1 MKKKTVVSLGIGA
14 ALGAGI
20 GVLLAPKSGKETRKD
35 LKNKIEELRNKLKKI
50 DKQDIKNYVEERI
63 NKIEEQLKDLDKEKV
78 IKIAKEKAKRIE
90 KNVRNC
96 QNISRQKANQS

>member
-1 MKKKTVVSLGIGA
+1 M
-14 ALGAGI
+14 
-20 GVLLAPKSGKETRKD
+20 
-35 LKNKIEELRNKLKKI
+35 LKKI

-90 KNVRNC
+90 KEC
-96 QNISRQKANQS
+96 